1 MISKYFNPY
10 TDFGFKKLF
19 GEEGSKDLLIDFL
32 NQLLPAHHQIAQL
45 SFKNPENFSNTAEE
59 RKAIFDIYC
68 ESASGE
74 RFIVEMQKAKMH
86 FFKDRSLFYS
96 TFPIREQGQK
106 GVWNFRLLPV
116 YFIAILDFVYD
127 EKEDERKFRRDV
139 CLKDQ
144 DGDVFYDKLH
154 FKFLQMPLFNK
165 QEHELETHFDKW
177 VYFLKHLE
185 DFDHIPAIL
194 NEPIFTKGFEIA
206 SIAHLNADQYDAYIK
221 SVLAYN
227 EAKAVLDTAYQEGKV
242 EGKNEGL
249 IEGKAE
255 GLMEGKLKGKIE
267 GQLGEKFEVAKS
279 MLNKGF
285 DISLIAD
292 ITKLSEQD
300 IKTLLLWLVNT
311 LILTRTSALK
321 NSLVKKP
328 VRIC

>member
-68 ESASGE
+68 ESVSGE

-116 YFIAILDFVYD
+116 YFIAILDFIYD

-165 QEHELETHFDKW
+165 TENQLETHFDKW

-185 DFDHIPAIL
+185 DMDHIPAIL
-194 NEPIFTKGFEIA
+194 NEPVFQKGFDIA
-206 SIAHLNADQYDAYIK
+206 EVSHLSSEQYDDYLK
-221 SVLAYN
+221 SVLSYN
-227 EAKAVLDTAYQEGKV
+227 EAKAVTDTAFADGKRD
-242 EGKNEGL
+242 
-249 IEGKAE
+249 
-255 GLMEGKLKGKIE
+255 
-267 GQLGEKFEVAKS
+267 EKFETARA
-279 MLNKGF
+279 MLAKGF
-285 DISLIAD
+285 DVGTIAE
-292 ITKLSEQD
+292 ITKLTEEE
-300 IKTLLLWLVNT
+300 IKN
-311 LILTRTSALK
+311 AQK
-321 NSLVKKP
+321 
-328 VRIC
+328 

>member
-116 YFIAILDFVYD
+116 YFIAILDFIYD

-165 QEHELETHFDKW
+165 TENELETHFDKW

-185 DFDHIPAIL
+185 DMDHIPAIL
-194 NEPIFTKGFEIA
+194 NEPVFQKGFDIA
-206 SIAHLNADQYDAYIK
+206 EVSHLSSEQYDDYLK
-221 SVLAYN
+221 SVLSYN
-227 EAKAVLDTAYQEGKV
+227 EAKAVTDTAF
-242 EGKNEGL
+242 
-249 IEGKAE
+249 AD
-255 GLMEGKLKGKIE
+255 
-267 GQLGEKFEVAKS
+267 GEKSKALEVAKV
-279 MLNKGF
+279 LKAQGVE
-285 DISLIAD
+285 
-292 ITKLSEQD
+292 LS
-300 IKTLLLWLVNT
+300 IIVLSTG
-311 LILTRTSALK
+311 LTDEAIEAL
-321 NSLVKKP
+321 
-328 VRIC
+328 

>member
-45 SFKNPENFSNTAEE
+45 SFKNPEKFSNTAEE

-68 ESASGE
+68 ESVSGE

-165 QEHELETHFDKW
+165 KENELETHFDKW

-185 DFDHIPAIL
+185 DMDHIPAIL
-194 NEPIFTKGFEIA
+194 NEPVFQKGFDIA
-206 SIAHLNADQYDAYIK
+206 EVSHLSSEQYDDYLK
-221 SVLAYN
+221 SVLSYN
-227 EAKAVLDTAYQEGKV
+227 EAKAVTDTAFTDGKRD
-242 EGKNEGL
+242 
-249 IEGKAE
+249 
-255 GLMEGKLKGKIE
+255 
-267 GQLGEKFEVAKS
+267 VARS
-279 MLNKGF
+279 MLAEGF
-285 DISLIAD
+285 DISTIARL
-292 ITKLSEQD
+292 TKLTVEE
-300 IKTLLLWLVNT
+300 IN
-311 LILTRTSALK
+311 AL
-321 NSLVKKP
+321 
-328 VRIC
+328 